1 MECLLLW
8 TVWDLLL
15 LAWSCLCHAGQHVG
29 GSDAIKVK
37 QEAVGNSLTLGV
49 DACSHGS
56 CFLRKGALVP
66 GLEVLYELTA
76 GLKMPANE
84 KVSQTTRLPQI

>member
-1 MECLLLW
+1 MAAVLCNRGLSGVLHPLA
-8 TVWDLLL
+8 WDLLL
-15 LAWSCLCHAGQHVG
+15 LAWSFLGHAGQHVG
-29 GSDAIKVK
+29 GSDAIKVR

-66 GLEVLYELTA
+66 GLEVFL
-76 GLKMPANE
+76 N
-84 KVSQTTRLPQI
+84 